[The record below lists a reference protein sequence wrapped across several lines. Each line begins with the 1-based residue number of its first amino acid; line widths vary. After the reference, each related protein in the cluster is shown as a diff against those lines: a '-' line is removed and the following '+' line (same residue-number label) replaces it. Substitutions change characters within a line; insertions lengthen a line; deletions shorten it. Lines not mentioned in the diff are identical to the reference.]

1 MGLEDEAQ
9 AASSELEA
17 EIPLVE
23 IYNPGSEPELKTQ
36 KVSEIGKEEEQE
48 INADATEKP
57 TTYGERIILMKRERE
72 RERSFFEELWK
83 PAVTTMSNSQ
93 TSVPIIRAIRVFCL

>member
-17 EIPLVE
+17 QIPLVE

-36 KVSEIGKEEEQE
+36 NLSEIGKEEEQE
-48 INADATEKP
+48 INADAAEEP
-57 TTYGERIILMKRERE
+57 TAHGERIIFGERE
-72 RERSFFEELWK
+72 RERSVLRELWK
-83 PAVTTMSNSQ
+83 PAVTSMSNSQ
-93 TSVPIIRAIRVFCL
+93 TSEPIIREIRVLCL

>member
-9 AASSELEA
+9 ATSSELEA

-36 KVSEIGKEEEQE
+36 KLSEIGKEEEEQE
-48 INADATEKP
+48 INADAAEKP
-57 TTYGERIILMKRERE
+57 THGERIILVKRERE
-72 RERSFFEELWK
+72 RERERERDRFLENYGS
-83 PAVTTMSNSQ
+83 P
-93 TSVPIIRAIRVFCL
+93 R

>member
-9 AASSELEA
+9 ATSSELEA

-36 KVSEIGKEEEQE
+36 KLSEIGKEEEQE
-48 INADATEKP
+48 INADAAEKP
-57 TTYGERIILMKRERE
+57 TAYGERIILMKRERE
-72 RERSFFEELWK
+72 RDRLLKNYGS
-83 PAVTTMSNSQ
+83 P
-93 TSVPIIRAIRVFCL
+93 R